1 MTKTAAEFAVAV
13 VAAVC
18 LVWWRNRPRSLP
30 QEGSGY
36 VPADF
41 QAEKTKII
49 APGPVSVKGRRNGL
63 CRRLNSRLLMAA
75 KASRRFVSLLIRR
88 IRLRRTFFGFREVK
102 SKPADHSLS
111 QGCLKTNLEGGR
123 SNRHRKRL
131 RRRLLAIGRLL
142 QTIRPNRH

>member
-18 LVWWRNRPRSLP
+18 LVWRRNRPRSLP

-88 IRLRRTFFGFREVK
+88 IRLWRTFFGFREVK

-111 QGCLKTNLEGGR
+111 QGCLKTNLEGVAR
-123 SNRHRKRL
+123 
-131 RRRLLAIGRLL
+131 IGTENGSAAAFQR
-142 QTIRPNRH
+142 